1 MPQTSPQSH
10 TTSTSVINQ
19 QSGLSSAIAAQNLK
33 RDGYNELPST
43 KKRSFLRILI
53 QIIKE
58 PMFILLIGAG
68 AVYLL
73 LGDRFDALFLLVFAC
88 LSVAITI
95 VQESRSEK
103 VLEALRNLASPRAL
117 VMRDGLRVHIAG
129 REVVRSD
136 IMIVTEGDRVAADA
150 TLLSSQDLLVDESL
164 LTGESVA
171 VRKLTLPN
179 NGEIAVN
186 VAITPSIS
194 SGGDDSP
201 HLFAGS
207 LVVRGSGTALVR
219 ATGSQSEKGKIGHAI
234 KSIETEQ
241 PHLQKQ
247 LRSLVRN
254 FAVIGGVASI
264 VTAALFWA
272 LRGSWLQA
280 MLGGIA
286 LGMSMLPA
294 EFPMVIAV
302 FMAMGAWRISKVRV
316 LTRRASAIESLGAV
330 TVLCTDKTGTLTEN
344 KMTVVNIIPHIVSTT
359 NDTTENWEQ
368 TQHIKAN
375 IGAQAV
381 LKIALLACPL
391 HATDPMD
398 IAIHQLAEAQI
409 GENKAS
415 FAQYTLVHAYGLRP
429 DLFAVAN
436 VMTNVTNVTKNA
448 ADDNNPFATIY
459 AKGALAAISALCHLS
474 AAQLKSINEQAEALA
489 NKGIRVLGIAQG
501 IVSAAQLNK
510 LPQSLREFKFDFVR
524 LIGFTDPLRTNVPAA
539 VAQCHAAGIRVV
551 MITGDYPSTARAI
564 AQQAGLDAAN
574 VISGD
579 AIETMTDEA
588 LADALKTT
596 SIFARIR
603 PNQKLRIVKLL
614 KKQGEIVAMTG
625 DGVNDAPAIKAADI
639 GIAMGGRGTD
649 VAREA
654 SHIVLLDDDF
664 GSIVKTIQLGR
675 RIYDN
680 LRKTIEYII
689 AVHIPIAGL
698 AILPLLLG
706 LPLMLIPIHIAFL
719 EMVINPAC
727 SIVFEA
733 EAAENNLMQRPPRSP
748 KSPLVLRKRVIW
760 AVTQGLLVLTV
771 LAIILVSAAYK
782 KLPEADMRTLIFTAL
797 VLLNMGLI
805 LVNRSF
811 STSIM
816 LAIFKPNRSLW
827 ILLASVSIVLAIA
840 VFWQPAR
847 TLFHFG
853 AFHWHLFAICLAASI
868 VTLFMLEITKSLFF
882 SGKIP
887 LLK

>member
-1 MPQTSPQSH
+1 MPQTSHQSNII
-10 TTSTSVINQ
+10 STSVNNQ
-19 QSGLSSAIAAQNLK
+19 NKGLSSAIAAENLK

-53 QIIKE
+53 EIIKE
-58 PMFILLIGAG
+58 PMFVLLIGAG
-68 AVYLL
+68 VVYLL

-129 REVVRSD
+129 REVVRGD
-136 IMIVTEGDRVAADA
+136 VIIVSEGDRVAADA
-150 TLLSSQDLLVDESL
+150 TLLSSQDLLLDESL

-171 VRKLTLPN
+171 VRKLTQQN
-179 NGEIAVN
+179 NSEIAAK
-186 VAITPSIS
+186 VAITPS
-194 SGGDDSP
+194 GEDSP
-201 HLFAGS
+201 YLFAGS
-207 LVVRGSGTALVR
+207 LVVRGSGTALVH
-219 ATGSQSEKGKIGHAI
+219 ATGSQSEMGKIGHAI

-241 PHLQKQ
+241 PHLQNQ
-247 LRSLVRN
+247 LSGLVRN

-264 VTAALFWA
+264 VTVVLFWA

-294 EFPMVIAV
+294 EFPMVMTV

-330 TVLCTDKTGTLTEN
+330 TILCTDKTGTLTEN
-344 KMTVVNIIPHIVSTT
+344 KMSVSNVVSNINNV
-359 NDTTENWEQ
+359 TESWGQVQNVQVNEDLK
-368 TQHIKAN
+368 T
-375 IGAQAV
+375 V
-381 LKIALLACPL
+381 LKVALLACPL
-391 HATDPMD
+391 HPTDPMD

-409 GENKAS
+409 GANETS
-415 FAQYTLVHAYGLRP
+415 FSQHTLVHAYGLRP

-436 VMTNVTNVTKNA
+436 VMSNVTNVMTG
-448 ADDNNPFATIY
+448 DNNPLATAY
-459 AKGALAAISALCHLS
+459 AKGALETICELCHLS
-474 AAQLKSINEQAEALA
+474 VAQSKSINQQAEALA
-489 NKGIRVLGIAQG
+489 NKGIRVLGIAQTKL
-501 IVSAAQLNK
+501 SADQLKK
-510 LPQSLREFKFDFVR
+510 LPKSLREFKFDYVG
-524 LIGFTDPLRTNVPAA
+524 LIGFADPLRANVPAA
-539 VAQCHAAGIRVV
+539 VAECHAAGIRVV
-551 MITGDYPSTARAI
+551 MITGDYPTTARAI
-564 AQQAGLDAAN
+564 GQQAGLDATN
-574 VISGD
+574 VLNGD
-579 AIETMTDEA
+579 EIETMTDEA
-588 LADALKTT
+588 LAVVLKTT

-639 GIAMGGRGTD
+639 GIAMGGRGID

-654 SHIVLLDDDF
+654 SSIVLLDDDF
-664 GSIVKTIQLGR
+664 GSIVKTIKLGR

-733 EAAENNLMQRPPRSP
+733 EAAEYNVMQRPPRNP

-760 AVTQGLLVLTV
+760 AITQGLLVLIV
-771 LAIILVSAAYK
+771 LAIILLSAAYK
-782 KLPEADMRTLIFTAL
+782 KLPEADIRTLVFTAL
-797 VLLNMGLI
+797 VMMNMGLI

-811 STSIM
+811 SAS
-816 LAIFKPNRSLW
+816 LYSALLRPNRSLW
-827 ILLASVSIVLAIA
+827 ILFSAVSVVLAIA

-847 TLFHFG
+847 ALFHFG
-853 AFHWHLFAICLAASI
+853 QFHWHLFAISFSASVGALIILEAIKSQLIKRKGFAQQLA
-868 VTLFMLEITKSLFF
+868 VNE
-882 SGKIP
+882 
-887 LLK
+887 